1 MAMLT
6 FSSFEKFKKQRRLT
20 HNLIHDLTLAI

>member
-6 FSSFEKFKKQRRLT
+6 FSNIEKFKKQRRLT
-20 HNLIHDLTLAI
+20 RYFTHNLTLE